1 MTPFLKGKER
11 NAPSLVSARHT
22 RASSTHPN
30 GRSPRNSPLITNHQ
44 TPVWRRA
51 QLPIYPNT
59 NPTTSLVPWLF
70 LSLIPDVLRTV
81 LAVKGSLRRARLRRA
96 LDRSGPFS
104 NTPLFLR

>member
-30 GRSPRNSPLITNHQ
+30 GRSPRNSPLDYP
-44 TPVWRRA
+44 TPTPAWRRA
-51 QLPIYPNT
+51 QLPFYPNT
-59 NPTTSLVPWLF
+59 NPTTNLVPWLF
-70 LSLIPDVLRTV
+70 LSLIPDVRRTV
-81 LAVKGSLRRARLRRA
+81 LAVKGSLRRATHRRA